1 MQGGILMNT
10 EDVRKRAERALIK
23 VEEDIEKAEKELA
36 DKSAFHLRAWQEYG
50 SELCAGGMLK
60 EERLIQERIA
70 ALGRDRS
77 LLCGCL
83 ADRLEPVQPPAE
95 HRRLA
100 ELDKA
105 IAELAAEHRQIA
117 ERQIERDRL
126 ADLLCLPRGVV
137 ADQAEE
143 TDGQRLLPLR

>member
-1 MQGGILMNT
+1 MNT
-10 EDVRKRAERALIK
+10 EDVRKRAERALIR
-23 VEEDIEKAEKELA
+23 VEEDIEKAERELA

-60 EERLIQERIA
+60 EERLIQERIT
-70 ALGRDRS
+70 ALERDRG
-77 LLCGCL
+77 LLRGCL
-83 ADRLEPVQPPAE
+83 DDRIAPVQPPAE

-100 ELDKA
+100 EIDA
-105 IAELAAEHRQIA
+105 VAAELAAERRLVVGRQA
-117 ERQIERDRL
+117 ERDRL

-137 ADQAEE
+137 ADQVEE